1 MGEILLQGKVIKGLA
16 GFYYVSV
23 DSTVYECKLR
33 GKLKL
38 SHDSVLIG
46 DEVLITVDDNKGVV
60 EKILP
65 RKTELVRPTVANVDL
80 AMLVFSLAK
89 PEPVPELIDRLII
102 NVEHA
107 GITPLLIFTKADLAE
122 NDFASFVNIYKDA
135 GYDVLTAVTHQ
146 GIGLE
151 EIRKYVGDKITVVA
165 GPSGAG
171 KSTLLNALYP
181 GLKLKTG
188 IVSRKIGR
196 GKHTTRHVEL
206 LPTGNGG
213 YIADTPGFS
222 ILFLPEV
229 KATDLAEYYNDFE
242 PYNGKCRFSTC
253 VHKDEPGCA
262 VKQALE
268 EGAINPGRYER
279 YLVFLD
285 QLLEKERTKYD

>member
-1 MGEILLQGKVIKGLA
+1 MLQGKVIKGLA
-16 GFYYVSV
+16 GFYYVCV
-23 DSTVYECKLR
+23 ETKVYECKLR

-38 SHDSVLIG
+38 THDSVLIG
-46 DEVLITVDDNKGVV
+46 DEVLITVENNKGVV

-80 AMLVFSLAK
+80 AMLVFSLAQ

-122 NDFASFVNIYKDA
+122 NDFTAFVNIYKDA

-188 IVSRKIGR
+188 IVSAKIGR
-196 GKHTTRHVEL
+196 GRHTTRHVEL

-242 PYNGKCRFSTC
+242 AYNDKCRFSTC
-253 VHKDEPGCA
+253 VHKNEPGCA
-262 VKQALE
+262 VKQALVD
-268 EGAINPGRYER
+268 GKIDPGRYER

-285 QLLEKERTKYD
+285 QLLEKERKKYD